1 MKERAILGTFNSC
14 GNMPYRIYLS
24 SCKIYFIFTH
34 IKHARRHNCCYSG
47 SLYDLSSWN
56 LWIHPY
62 NTIGSTETFTGSGVV
77 EKTYIETATYCGNRS
92 PNAARRYF
100 HTILQYGEI
109 YCDVDSEEIYRT
121 LEDAKGKTVD
131 LEIRK
136 DTLKNGDHKYYVLSV
151 NGIECFGEQI
161 EKEDIP

>member
-1 MKERAILGTFNSC
+1 MVLLIVAAICLIVF
-14 GNMPYRIYLS
+14 IYLAVRFILFLRTLS
-24 SCKIYFIFTH
+24 MPDAIIVVIVAAFTISVAGIYG
-34 IKHARRHNCCYSG
+34 Y
-47 SLYDLSSWN
+47 
-56 LWIHPY
+56 IH
-62 NTIGSTETFTGSGVV
+62 TIGSIETFTGSGVV

>member
-1 MKERAILGTFNSC
+1 MVLLIVAAICLIVF
-14 GNMPYRIYLS
+14 IYLAVRFILFLRTLS
-24 SCKIYFIFTH
+24 MPDAIIVGIVAAFTISVAGIYG
-34 IKHARRHNCCYSG
+34 Y
-47 SLYDLSSWN
+47 
-56 LWIHPY
+56 IH
-62 NTIGSTETFTGSGVV
+62 TIGSTETFTGSGVV
-77 EKTYIETATYCGNRS
+77 EKTYIEMVNYRRGNPDTS
-92 PNAARRYF
+92 RRYF